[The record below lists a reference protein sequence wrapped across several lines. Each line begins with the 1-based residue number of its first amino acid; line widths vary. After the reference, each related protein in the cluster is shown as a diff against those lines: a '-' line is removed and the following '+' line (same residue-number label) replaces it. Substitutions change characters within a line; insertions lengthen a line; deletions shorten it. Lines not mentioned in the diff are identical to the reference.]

1 MYGCQDRQASNMK
14 TNLGLA
20 MTYLAALLSWPNIIV
35 YSVHLASKVG
45 ILSPIAYTIS
55 TAVTVALFALVL
67 LEMRTKAPG
76 AKTFPQVVRC
86 RFGTAVHIIV
96 VFAFL
101 VAPVFN
107 VMQIINSGCSI
118 LDAATEDANS
128 EKMITCLFMFI
139 AACVVF
145 VEFGNFRHTLYVTS
159 IFILA
164 MAGILGMSIFN
175 DLRNFPLGNEDRFY
189 KLLDCYTPDG
199 AEEHIS
205 YLSAYNVK
213 GLWAVWTDF
222 LLATTQFFL
231 CQTNW
236 MSGIALTLDHSS
248 LSFILAA
255 LVIFSIPFLY
265 STCLGLGY
273 VALRSAT
280 NVSIIGSS
288 QWRID
293 PIVLI
298 VPVFLYGRQG
308 LILQF
313 VMTVIMTVVSCSC
326 FVCGGSSILIH
337 DVLQIYVREED
348 QQIPPPCS

>member
-1 MYGCQDRQASNMK
+1 
-14 TNLGLA
+14 
-20 MTYLAALLSWPNIIV
+20 
-35 YSVHLASKVG
+35 
-45 ILSPIAYTIS
+45 
-55 TAVTVALFALVL
+55 LFALVL

-86 RFGTAVHIIV
+86 RFGTAVHIVV

-145 VEFGNFRHTLYVTS
+145 VEFGNFRHTLYLTS

-164 MAGILGMSIFN
+164 MAGILGTSVFN
-175 DLRNFPLGNEDRFY
+175 DSRNFPL
-189 KLLDCYTPDG
+189 
-199 AEEHIS
+199 
-205 YLSAYNVK
+205 V
-213 GLWAVWTDF
+213 
-222 LLATTQFFL
+222 ATTQFFL

-265 STCLGLGY
+265 STCLGLGF
-273 VALRSAT
+273 VALRSAM
-280 NVSIIGSS
+280 NAPIIGRSK
-288 QWRID
+288 WKIGKFTHFD
-293 PIVLI
+293 PKRHAGD
-298 VPVFLYGRQG
+298 PFPKGQG
-308 LILQF
+308 
-313 VMTVIMTVVSCSC
+313 
-326 FVCGGSSILIH
+326 
-337 DVLQIYVREED
+337 VRKS
-348 QQIPPPCS
+348 P